1 MEDNGQNEVGN
12 RFKKGCFFETIS
24 LFEVQT
30 VPFLNAELV
39 PLFAGLR
46 ELGETT
52 HEETRVLFIA
62 SGNLDQP
69 FTMCSSMHS
78 NVWISFNKNVVREV
92 VLQASLFCDLRLVY
106 CLREMIYV
114 CENPGC
120 R

>member
-39 PLFAGLR
+39 PLFAGLW

-78 NVWISFNKNVVREV
+78 NVWISFNKSVVREIGSS
-92 VLQASLFCDLRLVY
+92 SLPFLRFEVSLLLKGDDL
-106 CLREMIYV
+106 CL
-114 CENPGC
+114 
-120 R
+120 